1 MPETRSLGIYT
12 LPSIKGVLQCVQ
24 CCKSV
29 RRKQY
34 YSLNFWTDWNPCKVV
49 RPPEWTLFLGHNVF
63 KAAQNSVNLR
73 LQALINDPTRLNVSK
88 IGISQC
94 VQCCKSVRRKQYCS
108 LNFWTD
114 WNPRKVVK
122 PPEWTLFWVTIYKAG
137 QNSVNLRLQALI
149 NDLTRLNVS
158 YIDLVLPFLFLSLR

>member
-1 MPETRSLGIYT
+1 MICDVSQRHWLNSQIWQQHNCFMPKTRSLGIYT

-122 PPEWTLFWVTIYKAG
+122 PPEWTLFWVTIYLKPDK
-137 QNSVNLRLQALI
+137 I
-149 NDLTRLNVS
+149 VS
-158 YIDLVLPFLFLSLR
+158 ICVCRP